1 MSTDPQLAFFDLPND
16 NEDAPSLDVASHDTT
31 LPEAAAAAVAA
42 PRTVPSANRVAST
55 SVEPKRK
62 DPLVLSAKPLA
73 EERYLSV
80 QDVARRYAISIQTVW
95 RHTKHN
101 PEFPKPIKILA
112 GSTRWKISDILA
124 YDLSRHGGGR

>member
-1 MSTDPQLAFFDLPND
+1 MSTDSQLAFFDSPND
-16 NEDAPSLDVASHDTT
+16 NQGASSLDAATRDAA
-31 LPEAAAAAVAA
+31 LPEAAVAAA
-42 PRTVPSANRVAST
+42 PRTLPSAKRPVSPN
-55 SVEPKRK
+55 VEPQRK
-62 DPLVLSAKPLA
+62 DALVVPAKPLA

-112 GSTRWKISDILA
+112 GSTRWKMSDILA
-124 YDLSRHGGGR
+124 YDLSRQGGSR